1 MALTNAVG
9 SAEDVRKSG
18 NELYKAGKLLEAVA
32 CYKHAAE
39 LAPSEAAPLSNLSAA

>member
-1 MALTNAVG
+1 MAITNAVE

-32 CYKHAAE
+32 RYKHAAE
-39 LAPSEAAPLSNLSAA
+39 LAPSDAAPL